1 MVQAHGQL
9 LGISYD
15 LKHKYILV
23 VLFLYSSFQG
33 VVANYWEGQNDWTI
47 MNWKGRGKKW
57 SYSISF

>member
-1 MVQAHGQL
+1 MRYCDHHSGAITSVIVTRACATMVQAHGQL

-33 VVANYWEGQNDWTI
+33 VVANY
-47 MNWKGRGKKW
+47 
-57 SYSISF
+57 